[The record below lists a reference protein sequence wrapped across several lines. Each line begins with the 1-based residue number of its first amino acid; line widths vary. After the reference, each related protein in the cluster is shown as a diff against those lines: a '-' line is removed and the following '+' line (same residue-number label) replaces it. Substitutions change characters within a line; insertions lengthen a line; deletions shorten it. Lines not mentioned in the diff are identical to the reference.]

1 MEWERRAAEGGK
13 LMYDELTNRLREHQC
28 DAGEDDTQDFCEECQ
43 YDVIVADKSTFSGI
57 RKVCVCGL
65 MNEAADV
72 IEELSKKRVGTW
84 HRVKA
89 SQRSYSFVCNSCGSM
104 YPYLTRCCPNCGVEY
119 IDEEPPKEEK

>member
-1 MEWERRAAEGGK
+1 
-13 LMYDELTNRLREHQC
+13 MYDELVKELREHQC
-28 DAGEDDTQDFCEECQ
+28 QATEDDLQDICEVCS
-43 YDVIVADKSTFSGI
+43 YDVIISDKTKFAGI
-57 RKVCVCGL
+57 KSVCVCGL
-65 MNEAADV
+65 MHRAADA

-119 IDEEPPKEEK
+119 IDEEPPKEET